1 MAIVKRSYDA
11 DMELRASSGEGSLSV
26 RGHAAVY
33 DQRTVIGRAEP
44 GYGFVEVIQRGAFDD
59 VLGDDVRYLENHD
72 GLPFARTKNGTLRLS
87 LDQTGLLSDA
97 DLNPGMQRARDH
109 HAAIERGDIDQMSF
123 AFTIEGDEVRELDKD
138 DEFAGMVQRTITKVG
153 RLYDVSGVTYPAY
166 EGADIGV
173 RSMDAS
179 ETEIRSVLD
188 RIEIPELDV
197 EARDAGS
204 EDQEIP
210 VPEKSEDAMSPAEAR
225 LRNRLRLR
233 QNNKEIQ

>member
-11 DMELRASSGEGSLSV
+11 ELELRASSSEDALSV

-33 DQRTVIGRAEP
+33 DQRTLIGSKD
-44 GYGFVEVIQRGAFDD
+44 YGFVELIARGAFDD
-59 VLGDDVRYLENHD
+59 VLSDDVRYLENHD

-87 LDQTGLLSDA
+87 LDQTGLVSDA

-109 HAAIERGDIDQMSF
+109 HAAIARGDMDQMSF
-123 AFTIEGDEVRELDKD
+123 AFTIESDNVRQLDKD
-138 DEFAGMVQRTITKVG
+138 DPDFPGMVERTVNKVG

-179 ETEIRSVLD
+179 ETEIRSVVE
-188 RIEIPELDV
+188 RAEVPELTETL
-197 EARDAGS
+197 EAQS
-204 EDQEIP
+204 EDRDLLESEPI
-210 VPEKSEDAMSPAEAR
+210 EDAMSPTEIR